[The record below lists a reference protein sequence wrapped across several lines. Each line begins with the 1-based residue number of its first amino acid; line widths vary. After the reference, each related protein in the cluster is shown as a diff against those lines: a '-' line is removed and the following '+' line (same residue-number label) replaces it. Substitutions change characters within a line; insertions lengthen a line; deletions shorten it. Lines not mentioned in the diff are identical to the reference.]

1 MGSDRNLSYSRGQRH
16 SVSINPRPHGNIGTV
31 RACGCTLAAR
41 SADRTRPVST
51 WKTRRPGRSLGLAGQ
66 LLDKHVKARK
76 PLPDPEQKEFEDYE
90 IKKSDLLNSSFM
102 TM

>member
-1 MGSDRNLSYSRGQRH
+1 MEILGLYVPADAPWLQDLRIELGQF
-16 SVSINPRPHGNIGTV
+16 PHGKHDDQ
-31 RACGCTLAAR
+31 
-41 SADRTRPVST
+41 ADA
-51 WKTRRPGRSLGLAGQ
+51 LCLAGQ